1 KTGQVV
7 AKMAAEDMIPFMYE
21 LGGKDA
27 MLVLEDADVA
37 AAAKWGVWGAFYTTG
52 QACVSV
58 ERVYVHEKVYDE
70 FVAAVL
76 DETAKFSVGYSPD
89 TDSPYWM
96 GPLTFERQCDIV
108 NSHLADAVSK
118 GARVLMGGRQQGMFI
133 EPTVLVDVDHTMKI
147 MMDETFGPTMPI
159 M

>member
-1 KTGQVV
+1 GVLLESLINRVPELSPFVRFLLGDAGVGQALVRTKPDLLFLAGSVKTGQIV
-7 AKMAAEDMIPFMYE
+7 ASMAAEDMIPFMYE

-96 GPLTFERQCDIV
+96 GPLTFER
-108 NSHLADAVSK
+108 
-118 GARVLMGGRQQGMFI
+118 
-133 EPTVLVDVDHTMKI
+133 
-147 MMDETFGPTMPI
+147 
-159 M
+159 